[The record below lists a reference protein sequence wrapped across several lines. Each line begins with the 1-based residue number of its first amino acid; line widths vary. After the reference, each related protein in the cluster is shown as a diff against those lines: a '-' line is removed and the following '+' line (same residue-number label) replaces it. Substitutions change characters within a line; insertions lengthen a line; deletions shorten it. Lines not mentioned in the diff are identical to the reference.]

1 MKKLLIK
8 ISKFNKL
15 KWYEKIYFLNDVFSI
30 WKTKIIYG
38 KSLLFLGKRSKIQ
51 KPLVITPKYISIGN
65 NVSIFYNCRIQGV
78 SRYNN
83 KLFSP
88 QIIFDDNVS
97 VQQSLYLTCA
107 KRIYIGKDTA
117 IASNITITDIHHPY
131 EDINI
136 PIERQNIKVKEVEIG
151 DDCKIYNNSVILP
164 GTRIGKHCTIGANSV
179 VSGKFPDFCV
189 IVGSPARIVKKYNFE
204 KKTWDKYIAE

>member
-1 MKKLLIK
+1 MKKLLTK
-8 ISKFNKL
+8 IFKFNKL
-15 KWYEKIYFLNDVFSI
+15 KWNEKINIISDLFCI

-38 KSLLFLGKRSKIQ
+38 RSLIFLGKKSKVR
-51 KPLVITPKYISIGN
+51 KPILITPKYISIGD
-65 NVSIFYNCRIQGV
+65 NVNIFSNCRIQGI
-78 SRYNN
+78 RKYNN

-88 QIIFDDNVS
+88 EITFDDNTS
-97 VQQSLYLTCA
+97 VQQNLHLTCA
-107 KRIYIGKDTA
+107 KRIYIGKNTA
-117 IASNITITDIHHPY
+117 IASNVTITDIHHPY

-136 PIERQNIKVKEVEIG
+136 AIERQNIKVKEVEIG

-204 KKTWDKYIAE
+204 KRIWE